1 MILHNTGALERH
13 GVDEYTKTDRSHHR
27 YFEQNVV

>member
-1 MILHNTGALERH
+1 MILYNTGALERR
-13 GVDEYTKTDRSHHR
+13 GIDEYTKTDGNHHR